1 MKVKAKERTDNPL
14 TDHSDESESI
24 DIVKQG
30 EKRDDEPKE
39 VVLSTEAPEK
49 DGDEEESS
57 GPTPRQQRRRARYDE
72 MQQRADDAERRAQ
85 EAEARANAL
94 WAAQQVS
101 QQQQPQKQADPF
113 EEEEKAIK
121 EAWDKH
127 QEQAKLLARGCTPE
141 QEKQW
146 RDGHYEI
153 QRRGQDLAAKR
164 QLHASG
170 FQPGQRVNLAE
181 EALKA
186 QLAADY
192 SDIVTN
198 NRHLSYADGLAR
210 QRSAQMGRGLSRQEL
225 DDVMN
230 ETRRVFRLPTAKSAA
245 PSPQVRQKFSGSGL
259 GGATSGVNGA
269 GSSQI
274 RMNEDMMAMA
284 EAKYTHETDP
294 KTGKRRKLTKAES
307 HAKWAQN
314 EGKRVAEKFG

>member
-1 MKVKAKERTDNPL
+1 MKVQKKERTDNPL
-14 TDHSDESESI
+14 TDHSDEPDSI

-30 EKRDDEPKE
+30 EKTDDEPKE
-39 VVLSTEAPEK
+39 KVLSTEPPEK
-49 DGDEEESS
+49 DDDEGDSS
-57 GPTPRQQRRRARYDE
+57 GPTPRQQKRRARYDE
-72 MQQRADDAERRAQ
+72 MQQRADEAERRAQ

-94 WAAQQVS
+94 WAAQQV
-101 QQQQPQKQADPF
+101 QAQQPQKQTDPF

-164 QLHASG
+164 QLAASG

-192 SDIVTN
+192 SDVVTN
-198 NRHLSYADGLAR
+198 NRYLSYADGLAR
-210 QRSAQMGRGLSRQEL
+210 QRSAQMGRGLSRTEF

-245 PSPQVRQKFSGSGL
+245 PSQQVRQKFSGSGL
-259 GGATSGVNGA
+259 GGATNGANGA
-269 GSSQI
+269 GNSQI

-284 EAKYTHETDP
+284 EAKYTHEIDP
-294 KTGKRRKLTKAES
+294 KTGKKRKLTKAEA